1 MRGENKLVKKQKI
14 KIKLEELIRVVRKK
28 HIPKTLKN
36 LIGLSEKT
44 YPNSGEEMAEVA
56 LQPENQTKSYSD
68 NKTVSRPV
76 SFSKYVF
83 SSKAIW
89 YWVTIILAVASG
101 VTALT
106 VPENV
111 TPLTQIRGVL
121 GLMFV
126 LFLPGFALMKALYPY
141 SVPLKTSSEY
151 FDIIE
156 LVALSLGASIA
167 LTIIVGLILYYS
179 PWGMGLVPTTLSL
192 LGLIVFFATT
202 AMLREQQQNQPSL
215 FSE

>member
-28 HIPKTLKN
+28 HKPKTLRN
-36 LIGLSEKT
+36 LIGLSGKT
-44 YPNSGEEMAEVA
+44 YSNSGEEMAEVE
-56 LQPENQTKSYSD
+56 LQQENQAKSCSD

-76 SFSKYVF
+76 SFSTYVF
-83 SSKAIW
+83 SSKATW
-89 YWVTIILAVASG
+89 YWVTIILAIASG

-111 TPLTQIRGVL
+111 YPLTQIRGVL

-126 LFLPGFALMKALYPY
+126 LFLPGFAFMKALYPS

-202 AMLREQQQNQPSL
+202 AMLREQQQNQHSL
-215 FSE
+215 YSE

>member
-28 HIPKTLKN
+28 HIPKILKN
-36 LIGLSEKT
+36 LIGLSGKT
-44 YPNSGEEMAEVA
+44 YPNSGEETAEVA
-56 LQPENQTKSYSD
+56 LQPENQTQGYPD
-68 NKTVSRPV
+68 NKTVSVPV
-76 SFSKYVF
+76 SFSTYVF

-89 YWVTIILAVASG
+89 YWVTIILSVASG
-101 VTALT
+101 VTAFT
-106 VPENV
+106 IPENV
-111 TPLTQIRGVL
+111 YPLTQIREVL
-121 GLMFV
+121 GLMLV
-126 LFLPGFALMKALYPY
+126 LFLPGFAFMKALYPY

-202 AMLREQQQNQPSL
+202 AMLRQQQQNQHSL
-215 FSE
+215 YSE